1 MESEEVSNTEIFEK
15 FTWKIENFSR
25 WNVDEIYSE
34 PFILGGYPWRI
45 QLLPKGYAYKKEE
58 VDEDENDYL
67 SIYLEAVKT
76 TNMAEG
82 WSRYVKYKLVIF
94 NQLNS
99 NRTISEEG
107 KQDFN
112 AAEGGVWGFPSFM
125 TLTELHDPEMGFIV
139 KDACIIGAEV
149 FVFKSTLEK
158 PMNRA
163 ASFTIS
169 VASGNQNGDVEVE
182 VPMPNPEVQDPKLET
197 ISPVS
202 THIDAESR
210 KFNDLVFAAL
220 GRVLYFL
227 KTRKVKDMNDQACK
241 ELQIFWDEL
250 KKFKIDL
257 TWLEP
262 QVQSALG
269 MKSFVEKALQVEN
282 LKENIVVI
290 ELEADRLKAKL
301 AAAEVSLDVE
311 RDLLKAKDIKERDLD
326 SELGSGS

>member
-1 MESEEVSNTEIFEK
+1 MLACF
-15 FTWKIENFSR
+15 R
-25 WNVDEIYSE
+25 
-34 PFILGGYPWRI
+34 RI
-45 QLLPKGYAYKKEE
+45 QLLPKGYAYEKEE

-202 THIDAESR
+202 THIDAELFSPSIEELMHFSTVGQLEEVCSDTPSLIERPHKRSR